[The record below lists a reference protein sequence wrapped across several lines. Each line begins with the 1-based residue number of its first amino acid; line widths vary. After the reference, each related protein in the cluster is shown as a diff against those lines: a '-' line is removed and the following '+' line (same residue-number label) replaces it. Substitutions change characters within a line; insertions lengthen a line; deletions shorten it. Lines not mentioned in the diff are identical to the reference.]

1 MLFKT
6 DESRETTQE
15 CLKMH
20 KRDNMVPT
28 KGGNRPYCNQFLYWW
43 TGWTSHF
50 LYGRADRTSHLP
62 YDEKMKQVRQ
72 SKADLDVM
80 VWFELLKDS
89 VEQMPDERH
98 CGRNTPI
105 YQV

>member
-6 DESRETTQE
+6 KESRETTQE

-28 KGGNRPYCNQFLYWW
+28 KRGNRPYCNQFLYWW
-43 TGWTSHF
+43 TGWSSHF
-50 LYGRADRTSHLP
+50 LYGRADRMTTVG
-62 YDEKMKQVRQ
+62 KRQ
-72 SKADLDVM
+72 SKADIDVM

-98 CGRNTPI
+98 CGKNVPI

>member
-6 DESRETTQE
+6 KESREATQE

-20 KRDNMVPT
+20 KRDNVVPT
-28 KGGNRPYCNQFLYWW
+28 KHGNRPYCNEFLYWW
-43 TGWTSHF
+43 AGWTRHT
-50 LYGRADRTSHLP
+50 LYGRPERTTGGLVGR
-62 YDEKMKQVRQ
+62 K
-72 SKADLDVM
+72 SKADIDVM